1 MLAFA
6 RFFRYTLS
14 GILWDRRLTS
24 IYTAVFFDLYG
35 TLCDIRTDE
44 TRPSL
49 WRAFAAYAALCGA
62 DWAPGALRART
73 LALCEEETHALAAAS
88 GLDEED
94 VEIDLMRVFAR
105 LFAEKG
111 AAVSDERLA
120 DTALF
125 FRALSYRRPPR
136 LMKGAVETLS
146 ALRRSGCGVYLLS
159 NAQRCF
165 TLSELRRLGLDDR
178 FDGIFLSSD
187 YGCKK
192 PSPVFFRAALD
203 RAGRKPEE
211 VLMVGNDMGSDV
223 AGAHALGMP
232 SRYLHSRI
240 SPPRRGELP
249 EDCREIR
256 TLTDLCA
263 ELL

>member
-1 MLAFA
+1 M
-6 RFFRYTLS
+6 Y
-14 GILWDRRLTS
+14 

-44 TRPSL
+44 TRPAL

-62 DWAPGALRART
+62 DWAPDALRARY
-73 LALCEEETHALAAAS
+73 LALCEEETRSLAAAS
-88 GLDEED
+88 GLDEDE
-94 VEIDLMRVFAR
+94 VEIDLPRVFAG

-136 LMKGAVETLS
+136 LMKGALKTLS
-146 ALRRSGCGVYLLS
+146 ALRRRGFRLYLLS

-165 TLSELRRLGLDDR
+165 THSELRRLGLDDR

-192 PSPVFFRAALD
+192 PSPVFFRAALEQ
-203 RAGRKPEE
+203 AGLAPEE
-211 VLMVGNDMGSDV
+211 VLMVGNDTVSDI
-223 AGAHALGMP
+223 AGAHALGIP

-240 SPPRRGELP
+240 SPPSRGELP
-249 EDCREIR
+249 YDCREIDC
-256 TLTDLCA
+256 LSALCD
-263 ELL
+263 ELR